1 MTNDSCRITVPL
13 FFKDTI
19 VTLCHDIIM
28 NEDSHEEKASCLK
41 TFMDQINKDA
51 SNFIKFGKVSCLI
64 GIDGLIQ
71 EIHNKRESIAA
82 YNSNH
87 DSVEAI
93 TKREKKFWEGIIGRL
108 RRAKRMI
115 TRKDAFCDLYPVVMG
130 YDAWDVE
137 EVDETAIEEENI
149 DLCREHEDLFK
160 FQFDEVINNCR
171 FHEAMSYIRP
181 AIDEISR
188 KSEKRPRTRKR
199 TSPCFFIER
208 ESIEDMNAFI
218 KQSFTDRDH
227 YRNILLSLFQT
238 SGEGQSTSQIK
249 SIKDITEM
257 MKGQNKWFDPKF
269 CLKKI
274 EQLLLNLY
282 SIFKADVLES
292 SGYLK
297 SIGIGGTLGVVDNIV
312 QADEEL
318 DKGGDGEDVMVSI
331 QDRDEFPLSNNDDES
346 ME

>member
-1 MTNDSCRITVPL
+1 
-13 FFKDTI
+13 
-19 VTLCHDIIM
+19 
-28 NEDSHEEKASCLK
+28 
-41 TFMDQINKDA
+41 MDQINKDA

-82 YNSNH
+82 CNSNH

-115 TRKDAFCDLYPVVMG
+115 IRKDAFCDLNPVVMG

-149 DLCREHEDLFK
+149 DLYHEHEDLFK

-188 KSEKRPRTRKR
+188 
-199 TSPCFFIER
+199 
-208 ESIEDMNAFI
+208 
-218 KQSFTDRDH
+218 QS
-227 YRNILLSLFQT
+227 
-238 SGEGQSTSQIK
+238 
-249 SIKDITEM
+249 
-257 MKGQNKWFDPKF
+257 
-269 CLKKI
+269 
-274 EQLLLNLY
+274 
-282 SIFKADVLES
+282 
-292 SGYLK
+292 
-297 SIGIGGTLGVVDNIV
+297 
-312 QADEEL
+312 
-318 DKGGDGEDVMVSI
+318 
-331 QDRDEFPLSNNDDES
+331 
-346 ME
+346 